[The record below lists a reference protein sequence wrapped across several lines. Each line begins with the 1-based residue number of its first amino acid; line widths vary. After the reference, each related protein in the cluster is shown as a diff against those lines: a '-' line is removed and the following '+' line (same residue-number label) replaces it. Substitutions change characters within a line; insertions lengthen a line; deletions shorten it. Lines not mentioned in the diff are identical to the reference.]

1 MKRQQYISAQ
11 ELGEKWGISK
21 RRVNQLCVDGRI
33 PGAQKVGQSWTIPA
47 DVRKPAGLRAYPKE
61 KAWVGPKP
69 IFWRPGRL
77 PSRTI

>member
-33 PGAQKVGQSWTIPA
+33 PGAQKVG
-47 DVRKPAGLRAYPKE
+47 
-61 KAWVGPKP
+61 
-69 IFWRPGRL
+69 
-77 PSRTI
+77 